1 MDALRQI
8 EAFVAVVRAG
18 SYVKAAERQE
28 TSKAVLSRQVLEL
41 EGRLGTRLLN
51 RTTRRLSLTE
61 TGAAYYERCVQILDD
76 LREADAEAGATTAT
90 ARGRLRINAP
100 LTFGNLH
107 LAPLWGEFLKL
118 HPAVELD
125 ITLTDRVVD
134 LVEEGFDLAVR
145 IVPAGRL
152 ASSTLVARPI
162 AADHIVLCASPAYLR
177 RAPALA
183 HPSDLAAHAVMAY
196 AWWSGGDTWQFT
208 GADGAFAEVTVR
220 PRLRTNSGDTCR
232 AAALADQGVI
242 YQPAFLVGPDVRAGR
257 LVELLPG
264 WRGPQLEI
272 HAVYPSR
279 THLSGKVRAM
289 VDFLAAAFDQ
299 PGWR

>member
-18 SYVKAAERQE
+18 SYVKGAERQE

-41 EGRLGTRLLN
+41 ETRLGTRLLN

-61 TGAAYYERCVQILDD
+61 TGAAYFERCVQILDD
-76 LREADAEAGATTAT
+76 LREADAAAGATTAT

-145 IVPAGRL
+145 IAPTGRL
-152 ASSTLVARPI
+152 PSSSLVARTI
-162 AADHIVLCASPAYLR
+162 ADDRIVLCASPGYMR
-177 RAPALA
+177 GAPALT
-183 HPSDLAAHAVMAY
+183 HPADLAAHAVMAY
-196 AWWSGGDTWQFT
+196 AWWSGGDTWQFS
-208 GADGAFAEVTVR
+208 GADGATADVTVR

-242 YQPAFLVGPDVRAGR
+242 YQPAFLVGPDLRAGR
-257 LVELLPG
+257 LVELLSD
-264 WRGPQLEI
+264 WRGPTLDI

-289 VDFLAAAFDQ
+289 VDFLAQAFVQ